1 MPWRRSS
8 GPEHSTEWSTGVQME
23 KDQVSSIPS
32 PAGANQTKSLCE
44 RLSMWSSHLWAAF
57 RKKKKIETTSLFLIR
72 LLTDRQIKSAF
83 LSQAQPLSLRVV
95 TVCTSCGETQQS
107 IRLSDEPV
115 RLLCASRFSMRPN
128 IMGTHDE
135 QRVAEREINA
145 FHLTRA
151 QARTHGE
158 RK

>member
-1 MPWRRSS
+1 
-8 GPEHSTEWSTGVQME
+8 ME

-44 RLSMWSSHLWAAF
+44 RLSMWSSHLWTVL
-57 RKKKKIETTSLFLIR
+57 RKKKKQIENTSLILIHV
-72 LLTDRQIKSAF
+72 LTDGQIKSVF
-83 LSQAQPLSLRVV
+83 LSQAQPLNLRVV

-107 IRLSDEPV
+107 IRVSDEPV
-115 RLLCASRFSMRPN
+115 RLLCVPRFNMRPD

-135 QRVAEREINA
+135 KRVAEREIDA

-151 QARTHGE
+151 QTKTQGE